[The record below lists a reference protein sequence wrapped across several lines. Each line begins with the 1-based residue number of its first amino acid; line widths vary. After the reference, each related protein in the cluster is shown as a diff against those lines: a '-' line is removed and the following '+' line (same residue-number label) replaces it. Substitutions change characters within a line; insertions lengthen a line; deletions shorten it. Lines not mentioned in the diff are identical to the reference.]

1 MSNLG
6 RQEFLTATSK
16 REFWEI
22 PLATGGTVRARS
34 ITSGEAR
41 RIRKLF
47 RRPDGEFDPDRGELF
62 NELLIGACLVNGT
75 DDLMFT
81 EQEVLAGALSEM
93 DNQVTAPLFNRLR
106 KLTGMRADED
116 WAALEAAVKNSKTT
130 PTVDSYSDS
139 QPAAV

>member
-1 MSNLG
+1 MTNLG
-6 RQEFLTATSK
+6 RQDFLTATSK

-62 NELLIGACLVNGT
+62 NEILIGACLVNGT

-81 EQEVLAGALSEM
+81 EQEVLAGALSDM
-93 DNQVTAPLFNRLR
+93 DNQVAAPLFNRLR

-116 WAALEAAVKNSKTT
+116 WAALEAAAKNSETT
-130 PTVDSYSDS
+130 PTPVSSSDS
-139 QPAAV
+139 QTDAA